1 MMLTLFFLFSVA
13 AAPISEALSFNYTV
27 FNSADPNITY
37 ERAYVNGEG
46 AIQLTANNRANIG
59 RATSSKPMQLWDK
72 STGNLTDFETYFSF
86 IIDSNNRTAF
96 GDGLAF
102 FLAPVG
108 SRIPDNLTKGG
119 TLGLT
124 SRELFQNSSSNPF
137 VAVEFDVYKNHWD
150 PPGTH
155 AGIDID
161 SVVSVTNISWLS
173 NVTGGKTNEA
183 WINYDSVSK
192 NLSVVFTGYRN
203 ATRVLQY
210 LSHVFDLRLWLP
222 EQVIFGFSGSTGNA
236 SAAHIVTAWNF
247 SSNLEINRTV
257 TPPSSQR
264 GSKVGLAVGLSI
276 GGLILVTALMGLVW
290 FCWCRKRNGDEAEE
304 DEILQYMSGELQ
316 MESSGPKKFLY
327 SELANATSN
336 FKAEEKL
343 GEGGFGGVYK
353 GFLQS
358 TSLYV
363 AVKRISSKSKQG
375 LIGWCHE
382 RKELLLVY
390 EFMPNGSLDFH
401 LFKGRSFLPGN
412 IRYKIAQGLASALLY
427 LHEEWEQCVVH
438 RDIKSSNIMLDSDY
452 NTKLGDFGLA
462 RLTFRAT
469 KESDIYSFGVVC
481 LEIACGRRPVDSSL
495 PEDQVVLVGWVWK
508 LQEKGEILKAAD
520 PRLGSDFNEPE
531 IERLLIIGLSCTL
544 TDARRRPSAKQ
555 ALHVLEFNSP
565 LPVLPAEGPAGL
577 ATYFPALENPEG
589 DQHRR
594 SSTTSISNQTFSS
607 SQFSSQSGATASSS
621 SLDFYG
627 GRDELAVSSRE
638 GGGGDV
644 TTSQRA
650 EQRRG
655 GHDREETGTE
665 DGSAPSA
672 EGVSGS
678 VGEGYVRVYDGTVKL
693 GSSERN
699 RRGGGE
705 LRLGCC
711 QRFPERMAVEGSSFL
726 LPTYTYKTH
735 TLYVYAPYNC
745 SALPVRRRTAK
756 LLRRCRWDLVGL
768 DRRHIG
774 WVCWAGPKQTE
785 NQPLAQPNRVCS
797 VTFCIHIIQRT
808 FG

>member
-375 LIGWCHE
+375 VKEYASEIKIISRLRHRNLVQLIGWCHE

-462 RLTFRAT
+462 RLVDHAKGAQTTVLAGTMGYMAPECAQTFRAT

-627 GRDELAVSSRE
+627 GR
-638 GGGGDV
+638 
-644 TTSQRA
+644 
-650 EQRRG
+650 
-655 GHDREETGTE
+655 
-665 DGSAPSA
+665 
-672 EGVSGS
+672 
-678 VGEGYVRVYDGTVKL
+678 
-693 GSSERN
+693 
-699 RRGGGE
+699 
-705 LRLGCC
+705 
-711 QRFPERMAVEGSSFL
+711 
-726 LPTYTYKTH
+726 
-735 TLYVYAPYNC
+735 
-745 SALPVRRRTAK
+745 
-756 LLRRCRWDLVGL
+756 
-768 DRRHIG
+768 
-774 WVCWAGPKQTE
+774 
-785 NQPLAQPNRVCS
+785 
-797 VTFCIHIIQRT
+797 
-808 FG
+808 